1 MAAKKKGSKGNGGD
15 ALAPPEEKAGKKTEK
30 KAEAADQPTD
40 DTRELPPIRIAAQYT
55 KDLSFEAP
63 STPGVFEK
71 MQNSQPAISV
81 NIDVSVQS
89 LQEKTYEVQIRAKAD
104 CKADDTIAFILELTY
119 AGVFIINVPDEHLQP
134 VLLVECPRLLF
145 PFARNIIADT
155 TRDGGFPP
163 LMLGPVDFLAMFQEQ
178 IKKQQAQAGSN
189 KAGGDKAGGDK
200 AGGNTPPSAD

>member
-1 MAAKKKGSKGNGGD
+1 MAAKKKGPKGNGGD
-15 ALAPPEEKAGKKTEK
+15 TPAPTEEKAGE
-30 KAEAADQPTD
+30 KAEAAQQPAG
-40 DTRELPPIRIAAQYT
+40 EAQQLPPISIAAQYT

-63 STPGVFEK
+63 ATPGVFEK
-71 MQNSQPAISV
+71 LQKSQPAISV

-104 CKADDTIAFILELTY
+104 CKAGETVAFILELTY

-145 PFARNIIADT
+145 PFARNILADT

-163 LMLGPVDFLAMFQEQ
+163 LMLGPVDFMAMFQEQ
-178 IKKQQAQAGSN
+178 LQKQQAQAG
-189 KAGGDKAGGDK
+189 
-200 AGGNTPPSAD
+200 GNTPPPTAD

>member
-15 ALAPPEEKAGKKTEK
+15 APAPTEK
-30 KAEAADQPTD
+30 KAGEKTEAAQQPAGGAQK
-40 DTRELPPIRIAAQYT
+40 LPPISITAQYT

-63 STPGVFEK
+63 TTPGVFEK
-71 MQNSQPAISV
+71 LQNSPPAISV

-104 CKADDTIAFILELTY
+104 CKVGDTIAFILELTY
-119 AGVFIINVPDEHLQP
+119 AGVFVINVPDEHLQP

-145 PFARNIIADT
+145 PFARNILADT

-163 LMLGPVDFLAMFQEQ
+163 LMLGPVDFMSMFQEQ
-178 IKKQQAQAGSN
+178 LKKQQAQAGSN
-189 KAGGDKAGGDK
+189 
-200 AGGNTPPSAD
+200 TPPPAGD